1 MLDKVKKN
9 IPKFFLKKDWVHL
22 MQMAKN
28 QNTSIQ
34 ENTLQLRL
42 QLSAKLIMV
51 MCTCID
57 KIQWYVDHG
66 ISVTV
71 NYIC

>member
-1 MLDKVKKN
+1 
-9 IPKFFLKKDWVHL
+9 

-57 KIQWYVDHG
+57 KIQ
-66 ISVTV
+66 
-71 NYIC
+71 